1 MTITCHRRDSAVKEG
16 VISLHL
22 MPSALTYFCEVARTG
37 SVTEAAATQHLAA
50 SAVSRQIAKLERDI
64 GVPLFARHARG
75 MTLTE
80 AGHRLLA
87 HARRHEVESSTLIAE
102 IRSVDATEHG
112 SVTVAC
118 TEGFSQSVVP
128 RAMASVHRTHPSVT
142 FTLDVVGPDEASR
155 RVVDARADV
164 AVTFSLGRR
173 TDVTVEHSV
182 TVPICAV
189 VAPGHPLTDR
199 DSVDLADICSYPLA
213 LSTTGSSQRELFDAG
228 IRLEGLSPHVGLQ
241 CERLAPILEFARSSD
256 GVALVSDLGGDRKS
270 GLTYIPLVHPVFA
283 QRRAEIHTM
292 RGRPP
297 SARIVALIDALTDLL
312 ASSR

>member
-1 MTITCHRRDSAVKEG
+1 
-16 VISLHL
+16 
-22 MPSALTYFCEVARTG
+22 
-37 SVTEAAATQHLAA
+37 
-50 SAVSRQIAKLERDI
+50 
-64 GVPLFARHARG
+64 

-87 HARRHEVESSTLIAE
+87 HARRHEVESSTLIAG

-118 TEGFSQSVVP
+118 TEGLLIESSHGP
-128 RAMASVHRTHPSVT
+128 WRRSIGLTRRSRSLWTWWGRTRP
-142 FTLDVVGPDEASR
+142 AR

-189 VAPGHPLTDR
+189 VALGHPLSDR
-199 DSVDLADICSYPLA
+199 ASVDLAECLR
-213 LSTTGSSQRELFDAG
+213 LSPRAVDHRIESTRTVRRRNTSGGF
-228 IRLEGLSPHVGLQ
+228 SPHVGLQ
-241 CERLAPILEFARSSD
+241 CERLAPILEFAGSERRRRRSRWRP
-256 GVALVSDLGGDRKS
+256 GGDRKS

-292 RGRPP
+292 RGKRTGVE
-297 SARIVALIDALTDLL
+297 ARIVALIDALTDILE
-312 ASSR
+312 AAG